1 MILIL
6 IQIFNSGPDFDSY
19 PAFDSDFDSVSYSDH
34 NSRLD
39 FNLNPDPDSDPDL
52 DTVLILIL
60 PPILILI
67 LKC

>member
-1 MILIL
+1 MMILIL

-39 FNLNPDPDSDPDL
+39 FNLNPDPDSDPDP
-52 DTVLILIL
+52 VLILIL